1 MTRRIT
7 VLLRGGHEIVLQG
20 VDEEDAERLL
30 HRFSEIFDQSEVT
43 GCTATPDG
51 TLIRHSE
58 VVAVRDLSE
67 QALSNRSGRHG

>member
-1 MTRRIT
+1 MT

-20 VDEEDAERLL
+20 VDDEEAERLL
-30 HRFSEIFDQSEVT
+30 SRFAEVFDEGRAT
-43 GCTATPDG
+43 GCTTTPDG

-67 QALSNRSGRHG
+67 QALSNRSGQRR